1 MYVDTAG
8 MVTLPMTFLSNT
20 PIDCTIHH
28 SLWPTNF
35 TNKGSHT
42 LQWASDSTQSIVQ
55 KILHLLYLPG
65 LACDEISAV
74 KRSIGFTI
82 GLHNHGEG
90 HKVLSRFIRGESCS
104 SIEMLNI
111 NLSRISPD
119 LLCWKTLVRPR
130 CVGGRIERMKVKED
144 SSFTTS
150 QRHGVTARDTW
161 QQHITWHVTTVYR
174 ILRGA
179 DDWISSA
186 PSHQLV
192 NRVEGSRVRGYL
204 YTLPLI

>member
-1 MYVDTAG
+1 
-8 MVTLPMTFLSNT
+8 
-20 PIDCTIHH
+20 
-28 SLWPTNF
+28 
-35 TNKGSHT
+35 
-42 LQWASDSTQSIVQ
+42 
-55 KILHLLYLPG
+55 
-65 LACDEISAV
+65 
-74 KRSIGFTI
+74 
-82 GLHNHGEG
+82 
-90 HKVLSRFIRGESCS
+90 
-104 SIEMLNI
+104 MLNI

-161 QQHITWHVTTVYR
+161 QQHKTWHVTTVYR

-179 DDWISSA
+179 DDCISSA

-204 YTLPLI
+204 YTLPLIYLTSLWCCLLLKLGHLSAKKYHFQHADNLLKCLKACLLTTGSLDWTEKVWHHLTDAIRSGAADTRWSTHTLQSHFAQLWSFILSWSLNRR

>member
-1 MYVDTAG
+1 
-8 MVTLPMTFLSNT
+8 
-20 PIDCTIHH
+20 
-28 SLWPTNF
+28 
-35 TNKGSHT
+35 
-42 LQWASDSTQSIVQ
+42 
-55 KILHLLYLPG
+55 
-65 LACDEISAV
+65 
-74 KRSIGFTI
+74 
-82 GLHNHGEG
+82 
-90 HKVLSRFIRGESCS
+90 
-104 SIEMLNI
+104 MLNI

-161 QQHITWHVTTVYR
+161 QQHKTWHVTTVYR

-179 DDWISSA
+179 DDCISSA

-204 YTLPLI
+204 YTLPLIYLTSFWCCLLLKLGHLSAKKSHFQHADNLLKCLKASYWRKVHWIGVKKYDIIWQMRLDPEQQTQDGLHTLCNHILHNSDHLSFLGL